1 MSKKFHNINF
11 LGHIPFNPDLLLEKG
26 RFRDRPVGILYPDL
40 IKMYWT
46 VRSFQVDISIQVVA
60 QDDPLSAFLRGGG
73 ATGGVAAA
81 LGGLAVA
88 SQSVGGSSNISLSG
102 HTKILNRY
110 EKYVR
115 NIATSSI
122 PFEGVRNGKLDF
134 LGENLEELQ
143 KDPDVKNNPLT
154 SINLKP
160 TEASLCVAGPIHR
173 VSKSRAFLSI
183 DFSDIIY
190 YKRKYWPRI
199 IFLASTSQSNFTS
212 NPLRA
217 YGGMDL
223 EVFGSIGLLDSYNI
237 PIYAN
242 IEFSADRII
251 TPYAIVNGS
260 IKPGNRCCD
269 RFFYDG
275 FDEVRFEECLEECG
289 DDINGVYTKEKTK

>member
-26 RFRDRPVGILYPDL
+26 RFRDRPVGVLYTDL

-46 VRSFQVDISIQVVA
+46 VRSFQVDISLQVVA
-60 QDDPLSAFLRGGG
+60 QDDALSAFLMGGG
-73 ATGGVAAA
+73 AFGGVTAA

-88 SQSVGGSSNISLSG
+88 TQSAGGFSSLSLNG
-102 HTKILNRY
+102 HTKILNKY

-122 PFEGVRNGKLDF
+122 PFEGVKNGKLDF

-143 KDPDVKNNPLT
+143 KDPEIKNNPLT

-160 TEASLCVAGPIHR
+160 TEASLCVAGPVHR
-173 VSKSRAFLSI
+173 VSKSGAFLSI

-190 YKRKYWPRI
+190 FKRKYWPKI

-212 NPLRA
+212 NPLRG

-242 IEFSADRII
+242 IEFSASRLT
-251 TPYAIVNGS
+251 TPFAIVNGS

-275 FDEVRFEECLEECG
+275 FDEIRFEECKKVCG
-289 DDINGVYTKEKTK
+289 DDINGVYNKEKTK

>member
-26 RFRDRPVGILYPDL
+26 RFRDRPVGVLYTDL

-46 VRSFQVDISIQVVA
+46 VRSFQVDISLQVVA
-60 QDDPLSAFLRGGG
+60 QDDALSAFLMGGG
-73 ATGGVAAA
+73 AAGGITAA

-88 SQSVGGSSNISLSG
+88 TQSAGGSSNLSLNG
-102 HTKILNRY
+102 HTKILNKY

-122 PFEGVRNGKLDF
+122 PFEGVKNGKLDF

-143 KDPDVKNNPLT
+143 KDPEIKNNPLT

-160 TEASLCVAGPIHR
+160 TEASLCVAGPVHR
-173 VSKSRAFLSI
+173 ISKSGAFLSI

-190 YKRKYWPRI
+190 FKRKYWPKI

-242 IEFSADRII
+242 IECSANRL
-251 TPYAIVNGS
+251 TAPFAIVNGS

-275 FDEVRFEECLEECG
+275 FDEIRFEECKEVCG
-289 DDINGVYTKEKTK
+289 DDIKGVYNKEKTK

>member
-26 RFRDRPVGILYPDL
+26 RFRDRPVGILYTDL

-46 VRSFQVDISIQVVA
+46 VRSFQVNISIQVIA
-60 QDDPLSAFLRGGG
+60 QDDPLSAFLREGG
-73 ATGGVAAA
+73 ALYLDMHGND
-81 LGGLAVA
+81 LL
-88 SQSVGGSSNISLSG
+88 SNISLSG
-102 HTKILNRY
+102 HTKIINKY

-122 PFEGVRNGKLDF
+122 PFEGVKNGKLDI
-134 LGENLEELQ
+134 LSDNLEELQ
-143 KDPDVKNNPLT
+143 KDPEIENNPLT

-160 TEASLCVAGPIHR
+160 TEASLCVAGPVHR
-173 VSKSRAFLSI
+173 VSKSGAFLFI

-190 YKRKYWPRI
+190 YKRKYWPKI

-242 IEFSADRII
+242 IEFSADRLM

-275 FDEVRFEECLEECG
+275 FDEIRFKECEEVCG
-289 DDINGVYTKEKTK
+289 DGINGVYTKEKIK

>member
-26 RFRDRPVGILYPDL
+26 RFRDRPVGILYTDL

-46 VRSFQVDISIQVVA
+46 VRSFQVDISLQVIA
-60 QDDPLSAFLRGGG
+60 QDDALSAFLRGGG
-73 ATGGVAAA
+73 STGGVTAA
-81 LGGLAVA
+81 LGGLAA
-88 SQSVGGSSNISLSG
+88 ATQSAGGSSSLSLNG
-102 HTKILNRY
+102 HTKILNKY
-110 EKYVR
+110 EKYIR

-122 PFEGVRNGKLDF
+122 PFEGVKNGKLDI
-134 LGENLEELQ
+134 LGDNLEELQ
-143 KDPDVKNNPLT
+143 KDPEIKNNPLT

-160 TEASLCVAGPIHR
+160 TEASLCVAGPVHR
-173 VSKSRAFLSI
+173 VSKSGAFLSI

-190 YKRKYWPRI
+190 FKRKYWPKI

-217 YGGMDL
+217 YSGIDL
-223 EVFGSIGLLDSYNI
+223 EVFGSIGLLSYNI

-242 IEFSADRII
+242 IEFSADRLT

-275 FDEVRFEECLEECG
+275 FDEIRFEECKEVCG
-289 DDINGVYTKEKTK
+289 DDVNGVYNKEKSK

>member
-26 RFRDRPVGILYPDL
+26 RFQDRPVGILYTDL

-46 VRSFQVDISIQVVA
+46 VRSFQVDISLQVIA
-60 QDDPLSAFLRGGG
+60 QDDPLSAFFRAGGT
-73 ATGGVAAA
+73 TGGVTAA
-81 LGGLAVA
+81 LGGLAA
-88 SQSVGGSSNISLSG
+88 ATQSAGGSSSVSLNG
-102 HTKILNRY
+102 HTKILNKY

-122 PFEGVRNGKLDF
+122 PFEGVKNGKLDI
-134 LGENLEELQ
+134 LGDNLEKLQ
-143 KDPDVKNNPLT
+143 KDPKIKNNPLT

-160 TEASLCVAGPIHR
+160 TEASLCVPGPIHR
-173 VSKSRAFLSI
+173 ISKSGASLSI

-190 YKRKYWPRI
+190 FKRKYWPKI

-212 NPLRA
+212 NPLRG

-223 EVFGSIGLLDSYNI
+223 EVFGSIGLLSYNI

-242 IEFSADRII
+242 IEFSPDRLM
-251 TPYAIVNGS
+251 TPFAIVNGS

-275 FDEVRFEECLEECG
+275 FDEIRFEECKEECG
-289 DDINGVYTKEKTK
+289 DGLNGVYNKEKRK